1 MKAIKT
7 RAEIRADL
15 ERILSEIVAESYFVA
30 DEYKMY
36 DRINGIAFKTFLIDR
51 ADEIIK
57 QQNFMNNVR
66 D

>member
-15 ERILSEIVAESYFVA
+15 ERILSEIVGESYFVA

-36 DRINGIAFKTFLIDR
+36 DRINGIAFKTFLINR

-57 QQNFMNNVR
+57 QQNFLNNVR